1 MHIINIMFS
10 AIGGGI
16 EQAFVDYSEGLMR
29 RGHKVTAITHPNAV
43 VNPQLKALGLT
54 PVTMRNIGE
63 WDPVAIVRLGMKIKR
78 LAPDVVLAHTG
89 RSFALAKYA
98 VRGRYPLVGV
108 AHNYNARKRRM
119 VAADGVFAITHD
131 VMRFLME
138 QGIAEEC
145 IFLIPNMIK
154 CDALP
159 VRNKRGEVP
168 IIGTMGRFVKK
179 KGFEIYIDALKLLNE
194 RGYHFKAILGGDGE
208 ESARLKARAKA
219 AGLADIVFFPGW
231 IEDKKA
237 FYTGIDMF
245 CLPSLHARHTDC
257 HQRQRRP
264 ARYRDTE
271 FRCAAGEERECAR
284 IGRCYGTTARR
295 SQFSGDARHQRFC
308 ESEDGLFAGKR
319 IGAD

>member
-1 MHIINIMFS
+1 
-10 AIGGGI
+10 
-16 EQAFVDYSEGLMR
+16 
-29 RGHKVTAITHPNAV
+29 
-43 VNPQLKALGLT
+43 
-54 PVTMRNIGE
+54 
-63 WDPVAIVRLGMKIKR
+63 
-78 LAPDVVLAHTG
+78 
-89 RSFALAKYA
+89 
-98 VRGRYPLVGV
+98 
-108 AHNYNARKRRM
+108 M

-245 CLPSLHARHTDC
+245 CLPSLHEPFGIVLLEAFTHGTPIVTSDSEGPRDIVTPNFDALLVKNENAPELAAAMARLLDDPNLAVTLATNGFVKVKTAYSLESVSERIEKALEVIVKR
-257 HQRQRRP
+257 RQSPLPR
-264 ARYRDTE
+264 
-271 FRCAAGEERECAR
+271 
-284 IGRCYGTTARR
+284 
-295 SQFSGDARHQRFC
+295 
-308 ESEDGLFAGKR
+308 L
-319 IGAD
+319 